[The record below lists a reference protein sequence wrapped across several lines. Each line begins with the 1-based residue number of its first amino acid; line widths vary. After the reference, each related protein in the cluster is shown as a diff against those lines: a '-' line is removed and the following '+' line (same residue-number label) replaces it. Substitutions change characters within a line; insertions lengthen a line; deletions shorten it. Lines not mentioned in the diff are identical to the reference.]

1 MAQNTPKAT
10 TREDH
15 SIADLLIVAF
25 LGLCG
30 LSFFI
35 LLGIF

>member
-15 SIADLLIVAF
+15 SIADIMIIAF
-25 LGLCG
+25 LAMCG